1 MGMQL
6 GGHIPD
12 EHDDSAYK
20 PMPEINITP
29 FVDVML
35 VLLIIFMVAAPL
47 LVQGVPVD
55 LPSTSAGKLSQTKK
69 PMVVTLSGEGRLF
82 IRDEEVTRTTL
93 VKRLSE
99 IRAAEGDTVVYVR
112 ADRKV
117 AYGEVMEILGRVGDS
132 GYARVSLLS
141 QPAPRAGAAVPAPAA
156 GERAASALAQRPG
169 AVVGN

>member
-12 EHDDSAYK
+12 EHEDSGYR
-20 PMPEINITP
+20 PMAEINITP

-47 LVQGVPVD
+47 LIQGVPVD
-55 LPSTSAGKLSQTKK
+55 LPSTSAAKLSHSKK
-69 PMVVTLSGEGRLF
+69 PMVVTLAGDGNIY
-82 IRDEEVTRTTL
+82 IRDEQVARSGFIG
-93 VKRLSE
+93 RLQQ

-112 ADRKV
+112 ADRTT
-117 AYGEVMEILGRVGDS
+117 AYGAVMEILGRVGDS

-141 QPAPRAGAAVPAPAA
+141 KPAPRASA
-156 GERAASALAQRPG
+156 GTPTRAASAPATPG
-169 AVVGN
+169 TATVGN